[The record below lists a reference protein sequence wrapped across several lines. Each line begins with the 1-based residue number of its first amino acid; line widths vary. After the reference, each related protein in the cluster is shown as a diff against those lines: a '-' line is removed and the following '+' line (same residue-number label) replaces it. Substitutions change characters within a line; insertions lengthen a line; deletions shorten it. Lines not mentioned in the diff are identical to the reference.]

1 MNSDN
6 LEWFWHWIRTR
17 ENVRIL
23 KERGEPGPWC
33 NDMIIRNNHFC
44 NVRREDDRGTKEIRK
59 VVLDS
64 GVGLE
69 DLPWVYTMAR
79 MFNHA
84 PTVRVALRAWKDGMD
99 WAKVIKQWR
108 DAGGPDPVKVFNTAY
123 VVSTCGRSMDKV
135 DYVEE
140 VVLAVSRMT
149 VPCHSLA
156 RAHDK
161 LMEVSGLGSFL
172 AGQVVADLKN
182 DRYLASAEDWYTW
195 SAIGP
200 GSRKGLKYIWPEF
213 FDAGYKM
220 YMENLYSLMPKDIA
234 NMRIHAQDLQNC
246 LCEFSKY
253 MMLKEGTRKRSR
265 PYHGG
270 AR

>member
-1 MNSDN
+1 MNNEN

-17 ENVRIL
+17 ENVRIM

-33 NDMIIRNNHFC
+33 NDPIIANNHFC
-44 NVRREDDRGTKEIRK
+44 NVRREDDRGTKEIRD
-59 VVLDS
+59 VVLAS
-64 GVGLE
+64 GIGTAE
-69 DLPWVYTMAR
+69 LPWVYTMAR

-84 PTVRVALRAWKDGMD
+84 PAVRVALTAWLDGMD
-99 WAKVIKQWR
+99 WAKVVRQYR
-108 DAGGPDPVKVFNTAY
+108 DTGAKIFNTAY

-135 DYVEE
+135 DYVAE
-140 VVLAVSRMT
+140 VVAEVSRAT
-149 VPCHSLA
+149 IPKGSLA
-156 RAHDK
+156 RAHSRM
-161 LMEVSGLGSFL
+161 MEISGLGSFL

-200 GSRKGLKYIWPEF
+200 GSRKGLKYIWPESA
-213 FDAGYKM
+213 DRDY
-220 YMENLYSLMPKDIA
+220 ENLIGDLYKLMPKDIA

-265 PYHGG
+265 PYGG
-270 AR
+270 KTQ

>member
-1 MNSDN
+1 MNN
-6 LEWFWHWIRTR
+6 ETLEWFWHWIRTR

-33 NDMIIRNNHFC
+33 NDPIIANNHFC
-44 NVRREDDRGTKEIRK
+44 NVRREDDRGTKEIRSA
-59 VVLDS
+59 VLDI
-64 GVGLE
+64 GADE
-69 DLPWVYTMAR
+69 PELPWIYTMAR

-84 PTVRVALRAWKDGMD
+84 PTLRVALRAWNDGMYWPD
-99 WAKVIKQWR
+99 VVRQYR
-108 DAGGPDPVKVFNTAY
+108 DLGNKVFNTAY

-135 DYVEE
+135 DYVAE
-140 VVLAVSRMT
+140 VVDAVRRMN
-149 VPCHSLA
+149 VPRHSLA

-161 LMEVSGLGSFL
+161 LMEVPGLGSFL

-182 DRYLASAEDWYTW
+182 DRYLEDAGDWFKW
-195 SAIGP
+195 SCIGP

-213 FDAGYKM
+213 QDMHYDAHM
-220 YMENLYSLMPKDIA
+220 SHLYELMPKDIS

-265 PYHGG
+265 PYGKLS
-270 AR
+270 

>member
-17 ENVRIL
+17 ENVRII

-33 NDMIIRNNHFC
+33 NDPIIANNHFC
-44 NVRREDDRGTKEIRK
+44 NVRREDDRGTKEIRE
-59 VVLDS
+59 VVLAS
-64 GVGLE
+64 GIGASE
-69 DLPWVYTMAR
+69 LPWVYTMAR

-84 PTVRVALRAWKDGMD
+84 PTVRVALQAWLDGVD
-99 WAKVIKQWR
+99 WLWAVKAYR
-108 DAGGPDPVKVFNTAY
+108 DSGYKVFNTAY

-135 DYVEE
+135 DYVSE
-140 VVLAVSRMT
+140 VMGAVANATIPKS
-149 VPCHSLA
+149 SLA
-156 RAHDK
+156 RAHSR
-161 LMEVSGLGSFL
+161 LMEINGLGSFL

-182 DRYLASAEDWYTW
+182 DRYLAGAEDWYTW

-200 GSRKGLKYIWPEF
+200 GSRKGLRYILPDF
-213 FDAGYKM
+213 VDSQYRQC
-220 YMENLYSLMPKDIA
+220 MENIYLVMPKDIA

-270 AR
+270 VK

>member
-1 MNSDN
+1 MIEAN
-6 LEWFWHWIRTR
+6 LDWFWHWIRTR

-33 NDMIIRNNHFC
+33 NDPIIANNHFC
-44 NVRREDDRGTKEIRK
+44 NVRREDDRGTKEIRDA
-59 VVLDS
+59 VVDS
-64 GVGLE
+64 GIGMYE
-69 DLPWVYTMAR
+69 LPWVYTMAR

-84 PTVRVALRAWKDGMD
+84 TTVRVALGAWLDGMD
-99 WAKVIKQWR
+99 WPTVVKAYRDTGAKL
-108 DAGGPDPVKVFNTAY
+108 FNTAY
-123 VVSTCGRSMDKV
+123 VVSTCGESIDKV
-135 DYVEE
+135 DYVGR
-140 VVLAVSRMT
+140 VVGQVRLMKIPSGE
-149 VPCHSLA
+149 LW
-156 RAHDK
+156 RAHSR

-182 DRYLASAEDWYTW
+182 DRFLADAGDWYTW
-195 SAIGP
+195 STIGP
-200 GSRKGLKYIWPEF
+200 GSRKGLKYIWPDFKDSE
-213 FDAGYKM
+213 YKERM
-220 YMENLYSLMPKDIA
+220 AQLYKHMPKDIA

-270 AR
+270 EK

>member
-1 MNSDN
+1 MNSEN
-6 LEWFWHWIRTR
+6 LDWLWHWIRTR

-33 NDMIIRNNHFC
+33 NDPIIANNHFC
-44 NVRREDDRGTKEIRK
+44 NVRREDDRGTKEIRQ

-84 PTVRVALRAWKDGMD
+84 PTVKVALNAWRDGMYWPD
-99 WAKVIKQWR
+99 VVKQYRDVADAKI
-108 DAGGPDPVKVFNTAY
+108 FNTAY

-135 DYVEE
+135 DYVAE
-140 VVLAVSRMT
+140 VAHTVLKMV
-149 VPCHSLA
+149 VPRTSLA
-156 RAHDK
+156 RAHSR

-182 DRYLASAEDWYTW
+182 DRFLSDASDWYSW
-195 SAIGP
+195 SCIGP
-200 GSRKGLKYIWPEF
+200 GSRKGLTYIWPDF
-213 FDAGYKM
+213 KDSQYPNRMAQ
-220 YMENLYSLMPKDIA
+220 LMSMIPKDIA
-234 NMRIHAQDLQNC
+234 NMRIHYQDLQSC
-246 LCEFSKY
+246 LCEYSKF

-265 PYHGG
+265 PYGESK
-270 AR
+270 